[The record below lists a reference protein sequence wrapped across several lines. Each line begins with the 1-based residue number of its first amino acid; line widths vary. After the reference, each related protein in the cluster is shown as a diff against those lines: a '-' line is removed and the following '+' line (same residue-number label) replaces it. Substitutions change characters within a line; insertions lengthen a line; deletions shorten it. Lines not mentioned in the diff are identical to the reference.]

1 MDALI
6 KALRELESSDLPDS
20 RDKYLEDEDHLGVS
34 TIRSLAGNVFIT
46 KDGLVNWDAIQE
58 SGCCVFPIERDRFG
72 WLLGG
77 IETTKGIISFG

>member
-6 KALRELESSDLPDS
+6 KALRELETSDLPDS
-20 RDKYLEDEDHLGVS
+20 EDEYLKDNDHPTVS
-34 TIRSLAGNVFIT
+34 TIRSLADNVFIT
-46 KDGLVNWDAIQE
+46 KDGVVNWNAIQE
-58 SGCCVFPIERDRFG
+58 SGYCVFPIERDRFG